1 VQLLNLLEVVMVNA
15 ENEINQT
22 KLDASSEKPSG
33 PENAVQNAQDD
44 TNVSGSSLS
53 KSNAEDNSK
62 TPAVD
67 NESNMQVVLQNL
79 PQAELRLL
87 CSLLAHDGY
96 GLWWFDLM
104 ISFTSGWFM
113 IATVPFYFHAES
125 CNYENLPLAF
135 TLFFSVEKPG
145 NCILYWIVFCQF
157 FVS

>member
-96 GLWWFDLM
+96 GL
-104 ISFTSGWFM
+104 
-113 IATVPFYFHAES
+113 
-125 CNYENLPLAF
+125 
-135 TLFFSVEKPG
+135 
-145 NCILYWIVFCQF
+145 
-157 FVS
+157 